1 MKRTGLIAGL
11 IIIALTA
18 GSVFAFGKSYARDIY
33 TYNCELLEQRP
44 EQLTKFCAD
53 AGVYVYN
60 INWERWGYNGAEG
73 TGIYSQNLCE
83 PSCAEGTRVEEKV
96 DLYLSGIEVIED
108 KRVLRYLSVNTKN
121 GILLPS
127 GNPFDNWDVA
137 EFATNMK
144 DFEKNE

>member
-1 MKRTGLIAGL
+1 
-11 IIIALTA
+11 
-18 GSVFAFGKSYARDIY
+18 
-33 TYNCELLEQRP
+33 
-44 EQLTKFCAD
+44 
-53 AGVYVYN
+53 
-60 INWERWGYNGAEG
+60 
-73 TGIYSQNLCE
+73 
-83 PSCAEGTRVEEKV
+83 VEEKV
-96 DLYLSGIEVIED
+96 DLYLSGIEVIEG